1 MKTLKYLSFLLFAF
15 VLSVGFA
22 SCSDDDES
30 IDPAAIVGKWEAVW
44 SEGYEIDDEEPEY
57 NDRWSEEVGGEFVTF
72 EADGSGYYQNN
83 TQEFSWKLEG
93 NQLMIDER
101 YSTEV
106 YTVVKLNASEMVL
119 EYYEKEDSYEYYDKT
134 TCRKVE

>member
-1 MKTLKYLSFLLFAF
+1 MKTLKYFSFILLSL
-15 VLSVGFA
+15 VLGVGFT
-22 SCSDDDES
+22 SCGDDDEG
-30 IDPAAIVGKWEAVW
+30 IDPSAIVGKWEAVW

-57 NDRWSEEVGGEFVTF
+57 NDSWSEEVGGEFVTF

-83 TQEFSWKLEG
+83 TQKFSWKLEG
-93 NQLMIDER
+93 NQLTIGER

>member
-15 VLSVGFA
+15 VLSAGFA
-22 SCSDDDES
+22 SCGDDDEGV
-30 IDPAAIVGKWEAVW
+30 DPSAIVGKWEAVW
-44 SEGYEIDDEEPEY
+44 DEGYEIDYEEPEY
-57 NDRWSEEVGGEFVTF
+57 NDSWSEEVGGEFVTF

-83 TQEFSWKLEG
+83 TQKFSWKLEG
-93 NQLMIDER
+93 NQLTIDER

>member
-1 MKTLKYLSFLLFAF
+1 MKTLKYFSFILLSL
-15 VLSVGFA
+15 VLGVGFT
-22 SCSDDDES
+22 SCGDDDEG
-30 IDPAAIVGKWEAVW
+30 IDPSAIVGKWEAVW

-83 TQEFSWKLEG
+83 TQKFSWKLEG

>member
-1 MKTLKYLSFLLFAF
+1 MKTLKYFSFILLSL
-15 VLSVGFA
+15 VLGVGFT
-22 SCSDDDES
+22 SCGDDDEG
-30 IDPAAIVGKWEAVW
+30 IDPSAIVGKWEAVW

-83 TQEFSWKLEG
+83 TQKFSWKLEG
-93 NQLMIDER
+93 NQLTIGER

-106 YTVVKLNASEMVL
+106 YTVLKLNASEMVL